1 MPLHWALRWLAML
14 LIFVASTLAF
24 SSYAGASSPPTLA
37 QTSASPG
44 EPLLATDD
52 QPASEEPQPVVT
64 EPAEDRPPGFMWII
78 TRSALLGAA
87 LGALVGTSIYFLTG
101 RQMPA
106 RNIIYIASGGVLVG
120 TAVGAIEVVVRE
132 SSNYGSAFLEGLPEH
147 MQETQLRPQTIPVF
161 RILF

>member
-14 LIFVASTLAF
+14 FIFVASTLAF
-24 SSYAGASSPPTLA
+24 SSYAGASPPSLA
-37 QTSASPG
+37 QSSASPG
-44 EPLLATDD
+44 ELLFATDD
-52 QPASEEPQPVVT
+52 QPVSEEPQPVVT
-64 EPAEDRPPGFMWII
+64 EPAEDRPPGYMWII

-132 SSNYGSAFLEGLPEH
+132 SRNYGTAFLEGLSDR

-161 RILF
+161 RLLF